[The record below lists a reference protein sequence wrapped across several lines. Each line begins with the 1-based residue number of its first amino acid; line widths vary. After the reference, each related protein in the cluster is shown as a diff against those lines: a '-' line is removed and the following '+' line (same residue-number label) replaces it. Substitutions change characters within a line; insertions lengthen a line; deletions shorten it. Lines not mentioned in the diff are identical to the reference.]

1 MFGGWGLSTEG
12 LTVAII
18 ADLGSGQKLWIKADD
33 GTRGSFE
40 AARCERFTYSST
52 QSGAAVTRGMNYY
65 SAPEEA
71 MDSPDAMAPWARMAL
86 ESAVAAR
93 TAPAKGGKPRRARQP
108 RPQG

>member
-18 ADLGSGQKLWIKADD
+18 ADLGSGQKLWLKADD

-52 QSGAAVTRGMNYY
+52 QGSEAVTRGMNYY

-86 ESAVAAR
+86 ASAVAAR
-93 TAPAKGGKPRRARQP
+93 MAPAKRAAAKRV
-108 RPQG
+108 RKTRSQG